1 MSVMTPTVL
10 AQLPQ
15 SLLGVDGR
23 TQFGPCYGFTG
34 SRKRKRTE
42 IAAAVDGEALNIYDV
57 QGSRLVSSY
66 AVPPTCLFSCP
77 PCSVRQRQSPGSKTT
92 RYTVCAVQRP
102 EHRIQ
107 CYEEEVE
114 HTETPVISSHSHM
127 IEEQSPAIHIEF
139 IPIDAN
145 RGQPESSPDVIVVH
159 HNGTVRRL
167 SSDLK
172 HTRWVAASVQQSEG
186 RALPLE
192 VLSAHWVSNADAS
205 TGLLRRREDILKD
218 CAACGSSFLI
228 LVHRD
233 GDHQKSG
240 LRVGVFNVPM
250 APQMGFTSSSS
261 SQLRLLLSN
270 PIPGSERWG
279 LATDLHI
286 DFHAPSARLSV
297 SSRNELINY
306 DLSAY
311 IPGISSKLAF
321 DDGHSSLFA
330 LDGNTAAGASRSAV
344 QIYDINYQSVKARFG
359 LGTKSRRRGLE
370 DSARKA
376 VRFILY
382 FAKINVLVAV
392 RGRNLIAFNL
402 PRERVKTRCPPQT
415 SSLLIESLGSS
426 TYTSTRVITHTQ
438 AEMGPG
444 FVKAL
449 FVPNQLEQA
458 GWEARQKSLDELV
471 QRDQVKEFE
480 PFMADELQDTLAEE
494 KDCRKHTPIK
504 LPSEDQFV
512 RYDKIHYLLSKIFH
526 VSVLPS
532 VVGDENN
539 KADVVIVFFPPTLFQ
554 WLALHSHLRTSEI
567 ERASSSELSQ
577 PQLRLGAVAISIMKQ
592 DPSLGLLADYLRGAN
607 VSGLDEAVT
616 IIKVLIKAAAARAQG
631 MSPPQQLLDYS
642 HAMTPK
648 EPINC
653 TEKISTL
660 ESSPSAPA
668 GSWSETCTAVL
679 VRTLDMLRSFSP
691 VKITTAIRT
700 YLDTDAVLAL
710 IQILR
715 QQLFQSGCTS
725 SSSTSCVDS
734 EDAILAVET
743 TVLVLCS
750 CIDALGSSGFLGST
764 FDQGLWQDLVPDLK
778 SEISLALAGIE
789 EATYLKGVIQEV
801 LRYGNAATS
810 NQALPTDS
818 PFHQFEK
825 PTREIVAIMK
835 ANTGSME
842 EQSRCIREGPSL
854 LPLSLDLENSVS
866 KTKKRKGGGET
877 VERSARELQYLKSRN
892 IGRYSFERLIL

>member
-1 MSVMTPTVL
+1 M
-10 AQLPQ
+10 
-15 SLLGVDGR
+15 
-23 TQFGPCYGFTG
+23 
-34 SRKRKRTE
+34 RK
-42 IAAAVDGEALNIYDV
+42 
-57 QGSRLVSSY
+57 
-66 AVPPTCLFSCP
+66 
-77 PCSVRQRQSPGSKTT
+77 RQSPSSKTT
-92 RYTVCAVQRP
+92 RYTVCAVQKP

-107 CYEEEVE
+107 CYEEKVE
-114 HTETPVISSHSHM
+114 HTETPVISSHSHI

-145 RGQPESSPDVIVVH
+145 RGQSESSPDVIVVH
-159 HNGTVRRL
+159 HNGTVRRI

-172 HTRWVAASVQQSEG
+172 HMRWVAASVQQSEG
-186 RALPLE
+186 RALSPE
-192 VLSAHWVSNADAS
+192 VVSAHWVSHADAS
-205 TGLLRRREDILKD
+205 TALLRRREDILEE

-228 LVHRD
+228 LVYRD
-233 GDHQKSG
+233 GDHQDSG
-240 LRVGVFNVPM
+240 LRVGVFNVPT
-250 APQMGFTSSSS
+250 AQQMGFTSSSTG
-261 SQLRLLLSN
+261 QLRLLLSN
-270 PIPGSERWG
+270 PVPESKRWG

-330 LDGNTAAGASRSAV
+330 LDGNTAAGALRSAV
-344 QIYDINYQSVKARFG
+344 QIYDTNYQSVKARFG
-359 LGTKSRRRGLE
+359 LSTKSRRRGLE
-370 DSARKA
+370 DSARKS

-382 FAKINVLVAV
+382 FAKINVLVAI
-392 RGRNLIAFNL
+392 RGRNLITFNL
-402 PRERVKTRCPPQT
+402 PRERVKTRHPPQT
-415 SSLLIESLGSS
+415 GSLLIESLGSS
-426 TYTSTRVITHTQ
+426 TYTSTRVTTHAQ

-444 FVKAL
+444 FLKAL

-458 GWEARQKSLDELV
+458 GWEARQKTLDELV
-471 QRDQVKEFE
+471 QRDQIEEFE
-480 PFMADELQDTLAEE
+480 LFMADELLDTLAEE
-494 KDCRKHTPIK
+494 KDRRKHTPIK
-504 LPSEDQFV
+504 LPSGDQFV
-512 RYDKIHYLLSKIFH
+512 RYDKIHYLLSKMFH
-526 VSVLPS
+526 ASVLPS

-539 KADVVIVFFPPTLFQ
+539 KGDVVIAFFPPTLFQ

-577 PQLRLGAVAISIMKQ
+577 PQLRLGAVAMSIMKQ
-592 DPSLGLLADYLRGAN
+592 DPSLCLLADYLRGAN

-616 IIKVLIKAAAARAQG
+616 IIKVLIKDAAARAQG
-631 MSPPQQLLDYS
+631 MSPPQQLLLDYS
-642 HAMTPK
+642 HAMTLQ
-648 EPINC
+648 EPINY
-653 TEKISTL
+653 TKEISTL

-668 GSWSETCTAVL
+668 DSWSEACTTVL
-679 VRTLDMLRSFSP
+679 VRTLDMLRGFSP

-700 YLDTDAVLAL
+700 YLDTDVVLAL

-715 QQLFQSGCTS
+715 QQLFRSGCTS
-725 SSSTSCVDS
+725 SSSTSCVAS
-734 EDAILAVET
+734 EDAVLAVET

-818 PFHQFEK
+818 PFHQLEK
-825 PTREIVAIMK
+825 PARETVAIMK
-835 ANTGSME
+835 VNTGSME
-842 EQSRCIREGPSL
+842 EQSHCMREGSSL

-877 VERSARELQYLKSRN
+877 NERTARELQYLKSRN